1 MIGGADKYHAV
12 CRLCYFQKASGQP
25 GLPAGLDKKAKE
37 NCLALGKLG
46 EAKLGEA
53 AVARKPLAQRQI
65 LQCCPTN

>member
-25 GLPAGLDKKAKE
+25 GLPAGPDNKTAKE
-37 NCLALGKLG
+37 NCLALG
-46 EAKLGEA
+46 KLGEA